1 MKHYNI
7 PIFIPELAC
16 PFQCIYCNQKT
27 ISGVQKIPSLKEVE
41 SIIENHLSTIDYENS
56 DVEIAFFGG
65 NFTGLS
71 INNQIK
77 YLRIAQKYV
86 ASRKVKSIR
95 LSTRPDYIDDEN
107 LEILKSYGVRT
118 IELGVQS
125 FDDDVLKLSERGY
138 TSSEVFK
145 AISIIKK
152 MRFKFGLQMMVG
164 LPGDTEQKSIE
175 TAKKIA
181 ESGADNTR
189 IYPTLVIKNTKL
201 ESLYKQGFYKP
212 LELND
217 ALNIVKQLILIFE
230 NANIKII
237 KIGLHPSDKLIKSG
251 LIAGPFH
258 LSFRQ
263 LCETEIWY
271 DLFYDFFSKNNI
283 DNHNFANIY
292 VSPDKINDAVGYQ
305 TKNKK
310 YLLSKFKNV
319 RFLPDNKLKN
329 RDFHVHTY

>member
-1 MKHYNI
+1 VKHYNI

-181 ESGADNTR
+181 ESIAD
-189 IYPTLVIKNTKL
+189 LWSKKKAV
-201 ESLYKQGFYKP
+201 
-212 LELND
+212 
-217 ALNIVKQLILIFE
+217 E
-230 NANIKII
+230 NAWYT
-237 KIGLHPSDKLIKSG
+237 LSDADRKLVKK
-251 LIAGPFH
+251 P
-258 LSFRQ
+258 
-263 LCETEIWY
+263 
-271 DLFYDFFSKNNI
+271 DFLAK
-283 DNHNFANIY
+283 
-292 VSPDKINDAVGYQ
+292 
-305 TKNKK
+305 
-310 YLLSKFKNV
+310 
-319 RFLPDNKLKN
+319 
-329 RDFHVHTY
+329 